1 MELRYT
7 LGRKVGQDYFCWL
20 VPSEA
25 CVACVHICVCVCDE
39 AWEEVGMQTG
49 QPAAR
54 PELGI
59 WSLSIGPAGMF
70 LRLLPPPLS
79 NICPLLVVGAAEARL
94 CSQTY
99 SVRSYGTPL
108 LSDAN
113 MHALMS

>member
-1 MELRYT
+1 MWMELRYT

-59 WSLSIGPAGMF
+59 WSLSIGPAGIF

-79 NICPLLVVGAAEARL
+79 NICRWSGRGPFVQPDLQRV
-94 CSQTY
+94 C
-99 SVRSYGTPL
+99 SYGTPL

-113 MHALMS
+113 MYALMS